1 MTATLAFTLD
11 GREVDARPGETI
23 LAAAARHGVEIAH
36 LCHQDGL
43 RPDGNCRAC
52 MVEIAGERV
61 LAPSCCRAPGAGMDV
76 RVHSERAVF
85 ARRMVIEML
94 LADVPAAGYQW
105 IDDAGAQPHG
115 EDR

>member
-61 LAPSCCRAPGAGMDV
+61 LARSCCRAASRRNARNA
-76 RVHSERAVF
+76 RVSAC
-85 ARRMVIEML
+85 ARRCPRCAETSPHPTCRTPRWRRTWI
-94 LADVPAAGYQW
+94 PASSA
-105 IDDAGAQPHG
+105 
-115 EDR
+115 R